1 MTTASPTTAAPR
13 WQTYALYA
21 LMALLTL
28 AFLFSGGM
36 KLAGAQ
42 MNVDNFARWGYPLWF
57 MYLTGLIEVGS
68 ALLLWSRKTRLI
80 GALGLV
86 GTMIGAIVTHLTHGE
101 AAMIVAPL
109 VLLALAAIVAWA
121 NRPRSVQAA

>member
-1 MTTASPTTAAPR
+1 MTTASRTSAAPR

-28 AFLFSGGM
+28 AFLASGGT

-42 MNVDNFARWGYPLWF
+42 MNVDNFTRWGYPLWF
-57 MYLTGLIEVGS
+57 MYLTGLIEVGC
-68 ALLLWSRKTRLI
+68 ALLLWPRKTRLI

-86 GTMIGAIVTHLTHGE
+86 ATMVGAVLTHLTHGE
-101 AAMIVAPL
+101 AAMIGAPV
-109 VLLALAAIVAWA
+109 VLLGLAAIVAWA
-121 NRPRSVQAA
+121 NRPRSV